1 MLEKYG
7 VAKLSPL
14 RIAAETNV
22 VVIEKSRVAKFRI
35 PYPPPAVYIAN
46 YDLLVWR
53 PRPSLHTIYSNI
65 DKYLNES

>member
-1 MLEKYG
+1 M
-7 VAKLSPL
+7 
-14 RIAAETNV
+14 
-22 VVIEKSRVAKFRI
+22 IEKSRVAKFRI

-53 PRPSLHTIYSNI
+53 PRPSLYTIYSNI